1 MVYSPLEQFEIFPL
15 IPLRLGSLDLSFSNS
30 SLLMLFSVMGFS
42 LMMLATA
49 GPGNG
54 LLVPSRWQ
62 AVVEGLYSA
71 VLSTIKDT
79 IGVKDGNNYVSFIFT
94 LFSFL
99 LVCNLF
105 GLVPYSFTATSH
117 LAVTLTLG
125 LAVWVG
131 KLIIGVRAHGLKLAG
146 MFLPQGI
153 PLAMYPFLVGI
164 EILSFFMVLISLPVR
179 LFANMMSGH
188 ILLKVLAGFAW
199 SMMAS
204 GGVLFI
210 AHFAP
215 LAVLFALM
223 FLETGVALVQA
234 YVFTLLTCMYI
245 ADVIKGGH
253 LFTLLTLFV

>member
-1 MVYSPLEQFEIFPL
+1 MLYSPLEQFEIIPL
-15 IPLRLGSLDLSFSNS
+15 IPLRFGSLDLSFTNS
-30 SLLMLFSVMGFS
+30 SFLMLLSVTGFS
-42 LMMLATA
+42 MLILTTA

-62 AVVEGLYSA
+62 AVIEGIYTT
-71 VLSTIKDT
+71 VLDLINNTLGAKN
-79 IGVKDGNNYVSFIFT
+79 GNSYVTFIFT

-117 LAVTLTLG
+117 LAVTVTLG
-125 LAVWVG
+125 LVVWVG
-131 KLIIGVRAHGLKLAG
+131 KLIIGIRAHGVKLAG
-146 MFLPQGI
+146 MFLPQGL
-153 PLAMYPFLVGI
+153 PLVIVPALVAI

-199 SMMAS
+199 SIMAS
-204 GGVLFI
+204 GGILFI

-215 LAVLFALM
+215 LAVLFVLM
-223 FLETGVALVQA
+223 FLETGVAMVQA
-234 YVFTLLTCMYI
+234 
-245 ADVIKGGH
+245 
-253 LFTLLTLFV
+253 

>member
-1 MVYSPLEQFEIFPL
+1 MIFSPLEQFEIFPL
-15 IPLRLGSLDLSFSNS
+15 IPFRFGSLDLSFTNS
-30 SLLMLFSVMGFS
+30 TILIILSLCFFS
-42 LMMLATA
+42 LIVATIA

-62 AVVEGLYSA
+62 LVLEGIYTT
-71 VLSTIKDT
+71 VLDLINNT
-79 IGVKDGNNYVSFIFT
+79 IGSKNGSSYVTFIFS

-99 LVCNLF
+99 LFCNLL

-117 LAVTLTLG
+117 LAVTVTLG

-131 KLIIGVRAHGLKLAG
+131 KLVIGVRNHGLKLAG
-146 MFLPQGI
+146 MFLPQGLPLVMI
-153 PLAMYPFLVGI
+153 PALVAI
-164 EILSFFMVLISLPVR
+164 EILSFAMVLISLPVR

-199 SMMAS
+199 SIMAS

-215 LAVLFALM
+215 LLVLFGLM
-223 FLETGVALVQA
+223 FLETGVAMVQA
-234 YVFTLLTCMYI
+234 YVFTLLTCIYI
-245 ADVIKGGH
+245 SDAIAGGH
-253 LFTLLTLFV
+253 LY

>member
-1 MVYSPLEQFEIFPL
+1 LDVINNT
-15 IPLRLGSLDLSFSNS
+15 LGAQKGNS
-30 SLLMLFSVMGFS
+30 
-42 LMMLATA
+42 
-49 GPGNG
+49 
-54 LLVPSRWQ
+54 
-62 AVVEGLYSA
+62 
-71 VLSTIKDT
+71 
-79 IGVKDGNNYVSFIFT
+79 YVTFIFT

-117 LAVTLTLG
+117 LAITVTLG

-131 KLIIGVRAHGLKLAG
+131 KLIIGLRAHGLKLAG

-153 PLAMYPFLVGI
+153 PLGMVPALVAI
-164 EILSFFMVLISLPVR
+164 ELLSFFMVLISLPVR

-204 GGVLFI
+204 GGILFI

-215 LAVLFALM
+215 LAVLFVLM
-223 FLETGVALVQA
+223 FLETGVAMVQA
-234 YVFTLLTCMYI
+234 
-245 ADVIKGGH
+245 
-253 LFTLLTLFV
+253 